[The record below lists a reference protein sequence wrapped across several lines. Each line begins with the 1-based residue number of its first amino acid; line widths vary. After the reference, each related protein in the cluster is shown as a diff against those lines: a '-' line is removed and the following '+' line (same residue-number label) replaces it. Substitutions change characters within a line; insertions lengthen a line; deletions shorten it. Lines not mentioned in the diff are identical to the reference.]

1 MCGVSEHNFKFG
13 RLDGTSQEV
22 PHVYPDSWAMEKSG
36 DRDRLVITP
45 SVRQIDLLR
54 DLAQG
59 MHEPFGILYVLVVP
73 RSEQEPGRYQSPLP
87 LSRQDLLS
95 FLNRFELFLES
106 DGRHNLWVASIGD
119 PDLLV
124 YDRHNLIY
132 AYGRLECFKKVLE
145 KKAIAKVLEIK
156 IPSPHV
162 HHYHRKYDED
172 ADGLLKYWN
181 WNQSALRDQDTD

>member
-1 MCGVSEHNFKFG
+1 MSEPIFKFG
-13 RLDGTSQEV
+13 RLEGTSQEI

-36 DRDRLVITP
+36 DRDRLVISP
-45 SVRQIDLLR
+45 SFRQIDLLR
-54 DLAQG
+54 DLSQG

-73 RSEQEPGRYQSPLP
+73 RTDQEPGRYQSPHP
-87 LSRQDLLS
+87 VSWQDLLS
-95 FLNRFELFLES
+95 FLSRFELFLES

-132 AYGRLECFKKVLE
+132 AYGRLEYFKKILE
-145 KKAIAKVLEIK
+145 KKATVKVEEVK

-162 HHYHRKYDED
+162 HHYHKKHDED
-172 ADGLLKYWN
+172 ADELLRYWN
-181 WNQSALRDQDTD
+181 WKWAPLRDQDTK